1 MEAPKLRLVFHE
13 NGKGVSYFHLER
25 TEALRVIEILRILPE
40 IKQWTPISAIARRI
54 NISPLVLQWTI
65 LKLAGA
71 KYIDLEID
79 NKRKIIAKAPVILV
93 RKNHFRKNPRHRYL
107 RPAIYVKAHL

>member
-1 MEAPKLRLVFHE
+1 MASPKLRLVFHE
-13 NGKGVSYFHLER
+13 DGKSISYFHLER
-25 TEALRVIEILRILPE
+25 TEALRVIEILKILPSIRE
-40 IKQWTPISAIARRI
+40 WTPISAIAGKT

-71 KYIDLEID
+71 KYIDLEI
-79 NKRKIIAKAPVILV
+79 NKKRKVIAKAPVILIK
-93 RKNHFRKNPRHRYL
+93 KNHTRRNPRHKFL